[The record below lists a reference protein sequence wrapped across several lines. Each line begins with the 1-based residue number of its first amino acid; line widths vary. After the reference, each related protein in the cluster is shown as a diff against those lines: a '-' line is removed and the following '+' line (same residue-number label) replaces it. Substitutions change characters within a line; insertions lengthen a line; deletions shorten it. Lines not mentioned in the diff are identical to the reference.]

1 MQSVKHRCINN
12 TGNYKRAGRD
22 QKEVLRLGR
31 VGCFFCRMK
40 TVKRRKSFNCFH
52 PGVWV
57 WTENFF
63 YQNRKTFVDLHI
75 NHVLKVVQLHVDVV
89 LLSLFC
95 VVVFFNGDLFSHT
108 TSFNLFFTLSFLLL
122 KHIDVNQECS
132 MWWKLAKMILWW
144 QYVPSVYVK
153 FFLFEWFLWMQAAAG
168 SCFLTSVTSRKWKIV
183 LL

>member
-57 WTENFF
+57 REFFLPKQENICGFTHKPCF
-63 YQNRKTFVDLHI
+63 KSCTASCGRSLTFCIL
-75 NHVLKVVQLHVDVV
+75 
-89 LLSLFC
+89 C
-95 VVVFFNGDLFSHT
+95 CCFFNGDLFSHT

-122 KHIDVNQECS
+122 KHVDVNQECS
-132 MWWKLAKMILWW
+132 IWWKLAKMILWW

>member
-1 MQSVKHRCINN
+1 MCWLFLLPN
-12 TGNYKRAGRD
+12 
-22 QKEVLRLGR
+22 
-31 VGCFFCRMK
+31 
-40 TVKRRKSFNCFH
+40 
-52 PGVWV
+52 
-57 WTENFF
+57 ENSKKAEEF
-63 YQNRKTFVDLHI
+63 Q
-75 NHVLKVVQLHVDVV
+75 
-89 LLSLFC
+89 LLSSRCLSVDREFFLPKQENICGFTHKPCFKSCTASCGRSLTFC
-95 VVVFFNGDLFSHT
+95 ILCCCFFNGDLFSHT